1 MDFLNEVI
9 QKWGDTDAFKEFAQ
23 KALKGDMSEFLVPVF
38 KSFGEIKDTDPKSTE
53 AKSAVELLQKTITE
67 NFYTCTPEILKGLGE
82 MYTADPR
89 FAEYIDKVGGPGTS
103 AFVSKAIS
111 YFCGH

>member
-23 KALKGDMSEFLVPVF
+23 KALKGDMSEVLVPVF
-38 KSFGEIKDTDPKSTE
+38 KEIKDTDPKSTE